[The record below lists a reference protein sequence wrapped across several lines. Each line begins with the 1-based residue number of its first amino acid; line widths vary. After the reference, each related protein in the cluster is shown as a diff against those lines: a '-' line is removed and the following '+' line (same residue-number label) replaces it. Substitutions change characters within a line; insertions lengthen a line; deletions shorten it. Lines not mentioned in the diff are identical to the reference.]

1 MLTKKQINEKRLM
14 DILDELD
21 DYQYKIEDFD
31 ITGGESDQDLQ
42 DIALS
47 YHINQIWDN
56 SEERDEQNFFED
68 HFDGKI

>member
-1 MLTKKQINEKRLM
+1 MTKKQINEKRLM

-31 ITGGESDQDLQ
+31 ITGGESDQDLE

-47 YHINQIWDN
+47 YHIDQMCDN
-56 SEERDEQNFFED
+56 NEERDEQDFFED